1 MQSSTARSQILVS
14 LAIGAAA
21 ALTVIGAGLS
31 LIRFHGGIWP
41 WWFHGVA
48 VALITGLITALLT
61 NLHVREVS
69 RREERRL
76 AGERMSHEMC
86 TSLQILSQCKYL
98 QGEQTEASSQS
109 PQHTQ
114 WESEAI
120 ERLRIAAREILP
132 ELLAIPADARPTL
145 DSLPAEG
152 KAKHKKGTTAGSK

>member
-1 MQSSTARSQILVS
+1 MQASTSRSQILVS

-31 LIRFHGGIWP
+31 LIKFHGGIWP
-41 WWFHGVA
+41 WWFHGIA

-86 TSLQILSQCKYL
+86 TSLQILSQCRYL
-98 QGEQTEASSQS
+98 QDAQAEKNSQTHEQTK
-109 PQHTQ
+109 

-120 ERLRIAAREILP
+120 ERLRVAAREILP
-132 ELLAIPADARPTL
+132 ELLSIPADARPTPDL
-145 DSLPAEG
+145 LSAEE
-152 KAKHKKGTTAGSK
+152 KAKHKSATTTE